1 MSYVKTVSMTHGR
14 ALASMHVAA
23 LMFGLTGIFGKLANA
38 GPGVIVLGRA
48 AFAVIALLLFAQLF
62 GQPVIR
68 GLTRT
73 RLVQLAACGV
83 LLGTHWL
90 TFFHSV
96 KIAGVGIATLGFASF
111 PAFVVLLEWLGWREM
126 PTGRDLVKVGLIVI
140 GLILVTP
147 QFEFGAQA
155 TNGLLWA
162 VLSGLCF
169 AAVSVGNR
177 LTSVDL
183 SPVQV
188 ACWQNLTILFC
199 LLPFSGAA
207 LLVMAPLDWLWI
219 ALLGLLCTGLAH
231 GLFVAS
237 LGVLKARVASLF
249 FALEPVYGILFAW
262 YLFGEEPTLRMVL
275 GGALIVGALFLVKRP
290 PDPA

>member
-1 MSYVKTVSMTHGR
+1 MTHGR

-23 LMFGLTGIFGKLANA
+23 LMFGLTGIFGKLASA
-38 GPGVIVLGRA
+38 GPGAIVLGRA
-48 AFAVIALLLFAQLF
+48 VFAVVALLLFAQLF
-62 GQPVIR
+62 RQRMLR

-73 RLVQLAACGV
+73 RLLQLAVCGL

-111 PAFVVLLEWLGWREM
+111 PAFVVLLEWVGWREA
-126 PTGRDLVKVGLIVI
+126 PNNRDLLKVGLIVV

-147 QFEFGAQA
+147 HFEFGAQA

-177 LTSVDL
+177 LTSIDL

-188 ACWQNLTILFC
+188 ACWQNLIIVLC
-199 LLPFSGAA
+199 LLPISGTA
-207 LLVMAPLDWLWI
+207 LLAMPPLDWLWI

-237 LGVLKARVASLF
+237 LAVLKARVASLF

-262 YLFGEEPTLRMVL
+262 YLFGEQPTLRMLL
-275 GGALIVGALFLVKRP
+275 GGVLIVGALVLVKRP

>member
-1 MSYVKTVSMTHGR
+1 MTHGR

-23 LMFGLTGIFGKLANA
+23 LMFGMTGIFGKLATA
-38 GPGVIVLGRA
+38 GPGTIVLGRA
-48 AFAVIALLLFAQLF
+48 VFAVVALLLFAQLF
-62 GQPVIR
+62 RQR
-68 GLTRT
+68 MLTGLTLT
-73 RLVQLAACGV
+73 RLLQLALCGL

-111 PAFVVLLEWLGWREM
+111 PAFVVLLEWAGWREA
-126 PTGRDLVKVGLIVI
+126 PSNRDLLKVALIVI

-147 QFEFGAQA
+147 HFELGAQA
-155 TNGLLWA
+155 TTGLLWA

-188 ACWQNLTILFC
+188 ACWQNLFILLC
-199 LLPFSGAA
+199 LVPISGTA
-207 LLVMAPLDWLWI
+207 LLAMPPLDWLWI

-237 LGVLKARVASLF
+237 LAVLKARVASLF

-262 YLFGEEPTLRMVL
+262 YLFGEQPTLRML
-275 GGALIVGALFLVKRP
+275 IGGALIVGALVLVKRP

>member
-1 MSYVKTVSMTHGR
+1 MFYVNTFSMTHGR

-23 LMFGLTGIFGKLANA
+23 LMFGLTGIFGKLAQA
-38 GPGVIVLGRA
+38 GPGAIVLGRA
-48 AFAVIALLLFAQLF
+48 VFAVIALGIFAQLF
-62 GQPVIR
+62 RQPMLR

-73 RLVQLAACGV
+73 RILQLAACGL
-83 LLGTHWL
+83 LLGIHWL

-111 PAFVVLLEWLGWREM
+111 PAFVVLLEWVGWRER
-126 PTGRDLVKVGLIVI
+126 PSRRDLLKVGLIVI
-140 GLILVTP
+140 GLVLVTP
-147 QFEFGAQA
+147 HFELGAEA
-155 TNGLLWA
+155 TTGLLWA

-177 LTSVDL
+177 LTSLDL

-188 ACWQNLTILFC
+188 ACWQNLTILAC
-199 LLPFSGAA
+199 LLPVSGVA
-207 LLVMAPLDWLWI
+207 LLQMPPLDWLWI

-237 LGVLKARVASLF
+237 LSVLKARVASLF

-262 YLFGEEPTLRMVL
+262 YLFGEQPTPRMVL
-275 GGALIVGALFLVKRP
+275 GGALIIGALVLVKRP
-290 PDPA
+290 PEPA